1 MSCPRL
7 GRECNEF
14 MCGSCIGGICQESET
29 HCDFCNGIES
39 ELNATHPIN
48 RKGFINCITY
58 DNINNIFCI
67 WHKCD
72 DDYYTCN
79 IKFNYC
85 PVCGRKLKYA

>member
-1 MSCPRL
+1 M
-7 GRECNEF
+7 
-14 MCGSCIGGICQESET
+14 
-29 HCDFCNGIES
+29 CDFCDGL
-39 ELNATHPIN
+39 ELDLNETHPIN

-79 IKFNYC
+79 IKINYC
-85 PVCGRKLKYA
+85 PVCGRKCKYA